1 MRLPSVLNGRV
12 VIDKAVAVVGG
23 FVAEDQVG
31 VAGDLLPLLLQQG
44 IRGSLRRIPA
54 VKISKERPGCGA
66 VYAVQ
71 NGVMQFGTGLEAIR
85 RALRLAFFVCA
96 QQIGR
101 VVAQKVGGK
110 AGGTLFMRRYA
121 HCTRGKDGL
130 FAHGLFG
137 EKGND
142 PKQLPGIVQPQLVA
156 HLKAVVPAGGR
167 KLALPDKLLVIGG
180 KCL

>member
-1 MRLPSVLNGRV
+1 M
-12 VIDKAVAVVGG
+12 
-23 FVAEDQVG
+23 
-31 VAGDLLPLLLQQG
+31 
-44 IRGSLRRIPA
+44 RGSLRRIPA
-54 VKISKERPGCGA
+54 VKISKDRPGCGA
-66 VYAVQ
+66 VDIVQ
-71 NGVMQFGTGLEAIR
+71 QPVVQRRTGIEALLCT
-85 RALRLAFFVCA
+85 LRLAFFVCA
-96 QQIGR
+96 QQIGGII
-101 VVAQKVGGK
+101 AQQVCRNTGR
-110 AGGTLFMRRYA
+110 ALDVRRYA

-142 PKQLPGIVQPQLVA
+142 PNQLPGIVQTQLVA